1 MINKELLIL
10 IIGRVLQ
17 IIIALVS
24 IKIATKYLE
33 PIEMGNYYLIM
44 SIVGLYGF
52 FLINPVGQ
60 YINRNTHRWY
70 KEKKI
75 INIFFIFN
83 FYVVFMFFISF
94 ILTYLLYK
102 VGIGNSIEM
111 FYFILFVSLYHQ
123 CDIVIFIDILTC
135 SH

>member
-1 MINKELLIL
+1 MINKELLVL

-17 IIIALVS
+17 IIIALLS

-70 KEKKI
+70 EEKKI
-75 INIFFIFN
+75 MNVFF
-83 FYVVFMFFISF
+83 
-94 ILTYLLYK
+94 
-102 VGIGNSIEM
+102 
-111 FYFILFVSLYHQ
+111 
-123 CDIVIFIDILTC
+123 
-135 SH
+135 